1 MKTIVTTK
9 VHSYFIK
16 LSFVLACLI
25 GLLLSVQASANNRI
39 ALVIG
44 NADYPDMPLKNPRN
58 DAEAMEKTLIQAGF
72 NVVTALDADLE
83 TMQSAMLEFVGQL
96 NRNSTALVFY
106 AGHGMQANGRN
117 YLLPV
122 DAQLET
128 ERSLRFQALELTDLL
143 EELDASDA
151 RIKMVI
157 LDACRNNPFE
167 RSMRGAGRG
176 LAAVDAARGTLIAY
190 ATSPGSTASDGDG
203 DNGLYTQSLLK
214 ALSEPGLKV
223 EEVFKKV
230 RIQVADA
237 SQGAQIPWESSSL
250 TGDFIF
256 IENLVVQAPDS
267 STQGNS
273 ANQLSLIEQ
282 DRDALYWSSVKDSG
296 DKRMFQSYIDK
307 YPNGSFVQL
316 AELYLTQQQERE
328 KEKSLAAAK
337 KSSNKPAKKPYSK
350 PSAAPII
357 QQPVLAASAVKAAQ
371 TFDSQAN
378 QAVYSCSDLS
388 GEWKNSSLQKL
399 GCAPKKLMLSAGE
412 NNEYEVY
419 GSGCAV
425 GLKGKAKHFGDTLE
439 VKWKMATCKGVTTYK
454 LDAQCNAGNGPI
466 KVKRGLTCFVGDDFG
481 TIKRPQ

>member
-1 MKTIVTTK
+1 
-9 VHSYFIK
+9 
-16 LSFVLACLI
+16 
-25 GLLLSVQASANNRI
+25 
-39 ALVIG
+39 
-44 NADYPDMPLKNPRN
+44 
-58 DAEAMEKTLIQAGF
+58 
-72 NVVTALDADLE
+72 
-83 TMQSAMLEFVGQL
+83 
-96 NRNSTALVFY
+96 
-106 AGHGMQANGRN
+106 
-117 YLLPV
+117 
-122 DAQLET
+122 
-128 ERSLRFQALELTDLL
+128 
-143 EELDASDA
+143 
-151 RIKMVI
+151 
-157 LDACRNNPFE
+157 
-167 RSMRGAGRG
+167 MRGAGRG

-256 IENLVVQAPDS
+256 IENLTVEAPNS
-267 STQGNS
+267 STQDNS
-273 ANQLSLIEQ
+273 ANQLSLSEQ
-282 DRDALYWSSVKDSG
+282 DREALYWSSVKDSG
-296 DKRMFQSYIDK
+296 DKRMFQSYIDN

-316 AELYLTQQQERE
+316 AELYLTQAQERE
-328 KEKSLAAAK
+328 KEQALAAAK
-337 KSSNKPAKKPYSK
+337 KASNKPAKKPHSK
-350 PSAAPII
+350 PSVAAII
-357 QQPVLAASAVKAAQ
+357 QQPVLAVSEVKTAQ
-371 TFDSQAN
+371 TSNSAD

-388 GEWKNSSLQKL
+388 GEWQNSNLQKI

-425 GLKGKAKHFGDTLE
+425 ALKGKAKHIDDTLE
-439 VKWKMATCKGVTTYK
+439 VKWKMASCKGVTTYK
-454 LDAQCNAGNGPI
+454 LDAQCNMGNGPI

>member
-1 MKTIVTTK
+1 MNTITNTK
-9 VHSYFIK
+9 VHCYVINV
-16 LSFVLACLI
+16 SFVLACLI
-25 GLLLSVQASANNRI
+25 GSLLSAQASANNRI

-58 DAEAMEKTLIQAGF
+58 DAEAMERTLIEAGF

-83 TMQSAMLEFVGQL
+83 TMQSAMLKFVGQL

-128 ERSLRFQALELTDLL
+128 ERSLRFQALELADLL

-256 IENLVVQAPDS
+256 IENLTVEAPNS
-267 STQGNS
+267 STQDNS
-273 ANQLSLIEQ
+273 ANQLSLSEQ
-282 DRDALYWSSVKDSG
+282 DREALYWSSVKDSG
-296 DKRMFQSYIDK
+296 DKRMFQSYIDN

-316 AELYLTQQQERE
+316 AELYLTQAQERE
-328 KEKSLAAAK
+328 KEQALAAANK
-337 KSSNKPAKKPYSK
+337 ASKKPAKKPYSK

-357 QQPVLAASAVKAAQ
+357 PQPVLAVSEVKTAQ
-371 TFDSQAN
+371 TSNSVGQAI
-378 QAVYSCSDLS
+378 YSCSDLS
-388 GEWKNSSLQKL
+388 GEWQNSNLQKI

-425 GLKGKAKHFGDTLE
+425 AFKGKAKHIGDTLE
-439 VKWKMATCKGVTTYK
+439 VKWKMASCKGVTTYK
-454 LDAQCNAGNGPI
+454 LDAQCNMGNGPI

-481 TIKRPQ
+481 MIKRPQ